1 MKKKLNSSGIVYST
15 DPGFKEEVEE
25 NQVDLP
31 ASEQMVLVKL
41 DRKQRAG
48 KTVTLVEGF
57 EMSDEKIEQLA
68 KQLKNICGTGG
79 SAKNGEIIIQGDHKE
94 KIFNWIQKQGFTKV
108 KKA

>member
-25 NQVDLP
+25 NQVVLP